1 MLKESQIRY
10 DSIWRRIKGD
20 EYASRLEGQFRDSY
34 DRLAELNNWGSLS
47 WLYPHA
53 TATKLAHHHGVEH
66 NALHFLDAEEERER
80 HRPSFRIAS
89 HVLHWGHLPLSYAG
103 AEAVVRAIHVDP
115 KARKVIEGIFDEVID
130 FGHLSCKNPED
141 HDENCAEAVLNG
153 SEPFELYKWLSAWLL
168 RKRWKKV
175 WAAVKPLIPPDAQ
188 DEEKIKRAAIRT
200 LVCTEDTGYEL
211 LDLCRLADYVPRD
224 LQQAGTAWLTVDIEA
239 LWETSPIRPDRAQE
253 WNLLIGA
260 REYLEDRFF
269 VSPDAQLVHSLA
281 SRVIAQGLLN
291 KGITRE
297 NLLTLLTSG
306 AGDAHYSTFLTE
318 YHRRR
323 LEEEVIRPTKL
334 KTLLRSWTHIGTFR
348 RVRVPAEG
356 RLATEDLFSKR
367 KGTGRLSYPMTA
379 NFSVLV
385 QPEPGGIPE
394 PGQFENQRVAV
405 SLHHREDEDWGP
417 ARPALD
423 IAFDICRRQGI
434 AFQRVAP
441 RLAAWFAKERV
452 ELRYRPVRLAA
463 GRALGAEEDAVRDA
477 LGSIL
482 KLAAFAPV
490 RDLGGR
496 GRAIVRLLAQP
507 KLPPFG
513 TAGRVL
519 ELPPTVTRSKAGTAL
534 LQTLRGQAIFQAEDS
549 AAVDQGASLEVA
561 VAADQLLSADECNDR
576 ILIIGATALASEGQP
591 IVEWDVW
598 RLDLIRGGDW
608 RLVAVECSIASG
620 AKKEEEDRIKLE
632 RLWKALHK
640 RFSDLCEYRTLFATV
655 KDGELRYQDA
665 SRGFKRDP

>member
-1 MLKESQIRY
+1 MVKESQIRY
-10 DSIWRRIKGD
+10 DSIWRRIKSD
-20 EYASRLEGQFRDSY
+20 EYAAKLEGQFRDSY
-34 DRLAELNNWGSLS
+34 DRLAELNNWGSLA

-66 NALHFLDAEEERER
+66 NALHFLGAEEERER

-89 HVLHWGHLPLSYAG
+89 HALHWGHLPLSYAG
-103 AEAVVRAIHVDP
+103 AEAVIRAIHVDAN
-115 KARKVIEGIFDEVID
+115 ARKVIEGIFDDVID
-130 FGHLSCKNPED
+130 FGHLTCKNPED
-141 HDENCAEAVLNG
+141 HDEDCAEAVLNG
-153 SEPFELYKWLSAWLL
+153 SEPFEFYKWLSAWLL
-168 RKRWKKV
+168 RKRWNKV
-175 WAAVKPLIPPDAQ
+175 WAAVKPLVPDDAR
-188 DEEKIKRAAIRT
+188 DEEKIKRAAVRT

-253 WNLLIGA
+253 WNLLIAA
-260 REYLEDRFF
+260 RDYLEDRFF
-269 VSPDAQLVHSLA
+269 VSPEAQLVHSLA
-281 SRVIAQGLLN
+281 ARVIAQGLLN

-297 NLLTLLTSG
+297 NLLTLLTAG

-334 KTLLRSWTHIGTFR
+334 KTLHRSWTHIGTFQ
-348 RVRVPAEG
+348 RVRVPAKG
-356 RLATEDLFSKR
+356 RLATEDLFSGR
-367 KGTGRLSYPMTA
+367 KSTGRLSYPMTA

-394 PGQFENQRVAV
+394 PGQFENQRVSV

-423 IAFDICRRQGI
+423 IAFDIRRRQGI
-434 AFQRVAP
+434 ALQQVP
-441 RLAAWFAKERV
+441 PMLAAWLAKERI

-463 GRALGAEEDAVRDA
+463 GRALAAEEDLVRDA
-477 LGSIL
+477 LKSIV
-482 KLAAFAPV
+482 KLAAYDPA
-490 RDLGGR
+490 RDFGR
-496 GRAIVRLLAQP
+496 RRGPLMRLVGRP
-507 KLPPFG
+507 KLPPFATG
-513 TAGRVL
+513 GRVL
-519 ELPPTVTRSKAGTAL
+519 ELPPTVARSKAGEGL
-534 LQTLRGQAIFQAEDS
+534 LRGLRNQAISQAEDHT
-549 AAVDQGASLEVA
+549 APDQGPSLEVA
-561 VAADQLLSADECNDR
+561 VAADQLLSTEECSDR

-598 RLDLIRGGDW
+598 RLDLIKGGDW
-608 RLVAVECSIASG
+608 RLVAVECSTALG
-620 AKKEEEDRIKLE
+620 TKKEEEDRAKLD
-632 RLWKALHK
+632 RLWKALHM
-640 RFSDLCEYRTLFATV
+640 RFSDLREYRTLFASV